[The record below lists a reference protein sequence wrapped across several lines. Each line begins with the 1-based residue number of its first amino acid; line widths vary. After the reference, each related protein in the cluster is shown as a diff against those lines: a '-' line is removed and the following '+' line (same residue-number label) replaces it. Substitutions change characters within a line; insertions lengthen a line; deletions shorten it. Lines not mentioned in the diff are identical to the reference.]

1 MKFLF
6 TRALVFLF
14 WVSVTVSLCFVSLGL
29 FVSQHAE
36 TPKKSDVIIVLG
48 GDNGLRVQKGA
59 ELYKAGYANHIILT
73 GIDERFYRPDHPNWR
88 ERRMTKFGVPRE
100 AIKVDTKSR
109 TTWEEAVNTSN
120 TMETKGW
127 KSAIIVSDP
136 PHLLRLHQTWSR
148 AFEGSSKRFILV
160 PTKPVWWRQILWWK
174 NEKSYLFVMNEIK
187 KNLFYVVVH
196 Y

>member
-1 MKFLF
+1 MS
-6 TRALVFLF
+6 A
-14 WVSVTVSLCFVSLGL
+14 SLGTTKG
-29 FVSQHAE
+29 E
-36 TPKKSDVIIVLG
+36 TKWHLDFIG
-48 GDNGLRVQKGA
+48 F
-59 ELYKAGYANHIILT
+59 AGSLSHFMY
-73 GIDERFYRPDHPNWR
+73 EVR
-88 ERRMTKFGVPRE
+88 
-100 AIKVDTKSR
+100 
-109 TTWEEAVNTSN
+109 
-120 TMETKGW
+120 KGW

-148 AFEGSSKRFILV
+148 AFEGSSKKFILV